1 MMSAFDI
8 FLMIA
13 GMAVINLAIRWPV
26 YLFADHVRFPPLV
39 ERALGFVPVAV
50 LTAII
55 VPMIVM
61 PDGAHLE
68 IDWRNPYLVAAI
80 VAAVI
85 SWRWHKLMPT
95 ILIGMAVFFAM
106 RWLVDSGYL

>member
-1 MMSAFDI
+1 MSDLDI
-8 FLMIA
+8 ILMIA
-13 GMAVINLAIRWPV
+13 GMALINLAIRWPV
-26 YLFADHVRFPPLV
+26 YLFADHVRFPPII
-39 ERALGFVPVAV
+39 ERALAFVPVAV

-55 VPMIVM
+55 VPMILM
-61 PDGAHLE
+61 PDTKT
-68 IDWRNPYLVAAI
+68 IDFDWRNPYLVGAI

-106 RWLVDSGYL
+106 RWLVDGGYL

>member
-1 MMSAFDI
+1 MSEFDMA
-8 FLMIA
+8 LMIA

-39 ERALGFVPVAV
+39 ERALAFVPVAV

-61 PDGAHLE
+61 PDGNQLE
-68 IDWRNPYLVAAI
+68 IDWRNPYLVGAI